1 MPHVVR
7 RRAVRLEA
15 NSVTREA
22 LWTPHTAEITW
33 KCNLGGQRSPM
44 LINLSADHAFLPL
57 FRDTIHAYHNKG
69 ELRVRVLMQGK
80 GESEMQGIGQTST
93 QTRHIGKYYVWLG
106 LRWDAPIA

>member
-1 MPHVVR
+1 
-7 RRAVRLEA
+7 LEA

-22 LWTPHTAEITW
+22 LWTLHTAEITW
-33 KCNLGGQRSPM
+33 KCNLGGQPSPM

-93 QTRHIGKYYVWLG
+93 QTVHIGKYYVWRG

>member
-1 MPHVVR
+1 M
-7 RRAVRLEA
+7 
-15 NSVTREA
+15 TREA

-69 ELRVRVLMQGK
+69 ELRVLMQGK